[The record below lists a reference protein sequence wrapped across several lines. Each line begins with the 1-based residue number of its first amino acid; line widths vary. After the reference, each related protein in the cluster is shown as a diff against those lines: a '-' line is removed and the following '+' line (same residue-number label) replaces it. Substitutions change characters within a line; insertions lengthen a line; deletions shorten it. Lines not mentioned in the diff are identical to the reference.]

1 MKRGVAAGAFLAY
14 NQRAC
19 SARSRSRSRSSPI
32 ESAWTGRGSQTPTR
46 TVENMRAVVQRVTRA
61 QVSVDGELCG
71 QIGKGMLVLLGI
83 AADDTPAEAEK
94 LARKIA
100 GLRIFEDAQQ
110 KMNLSLSDVGGQ
122 MLVVS
127 QFTLLGDCRKGR
139 RPSFTDA
146 AGPEL
151 AESLYQV
158 FVNAVAGQGIPV
170 ATGQFRAYMQVELVN
185 DGPVT
190 LILDSRLLS

>member
-1 MKRGVAAGAFLAY
+1 
-14 NQRAC
+14 
-19 SARSRSRSRSSPI
+19 
-32 ESAWTGRGSQTPTR
+32 
-46 TVENMRAVVQRVTRA
+46 MRAVVQRVTRA

>member
-1 MKRGVAAGAFLAY
+1 
-14 NQRAC
+14 
-19 SARSRSRSRSSPI
+19 
-32 ESAWTGRGSQTPTR
+32 
-46 TVENMRAVVQRVTRA
+46 MRAVVQRVSRA
-61 QVSVDGELCG
+61 QVSVDGELCS
-71 QIGKGMLVLLGI
+71 QIGKGMLVLLGV

-94 LARKIA
+94 LAQKIA

-151 AESLYQV
+151 AETLYEV
-158 FVNAVAGQGIPV
+158 FVKAVAAQGVPV
-170 ATGQFRAYMQVELVN
+170 ATGRFRAHMEVELVN

-190 LILDSRLLS
+190 LLLDSRWLS

>member
-1 MKRGVAAGAFLAY
+1 MRRGGQPAACEKRAIAAPLPGESGFVPQGWAFFLPFA
-14 NQRAC
+14 
-19 SARSRSRSRSSPI
+19 SLSGGI
-32 ESAWTGRGSQTPTR
+32 K
-46 TVENMRAVVQRVTRA
+46 MRAVVQRVSRA
-61 QVSVDGELCG
+61 QVSVDGELCS
-71 QIGKGMLVLLGI
+71 QIGKGMLVLLGV

-94 LARKIA
+94 LAQKIA

-151 AESLYQV
+151 AETLYEV
-158 FVNAVAGQGIPV
+158 FVNAAAAQGIAV
-170 ATGQFRAYMQVELVN
+170 ATGRFRAHMEVELVN

-190 LILDSRLLS
+190 LLLDSRWLS